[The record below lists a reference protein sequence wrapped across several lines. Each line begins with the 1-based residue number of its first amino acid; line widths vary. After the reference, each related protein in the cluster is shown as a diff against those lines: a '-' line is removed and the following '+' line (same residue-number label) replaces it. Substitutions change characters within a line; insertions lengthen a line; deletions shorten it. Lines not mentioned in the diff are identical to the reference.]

1 MRRKLCHVFTACA
14 QLPKLSFSKLLP
26 PCHFRHVWR
35 SKRDVCGFS
44 NRWFCVPPSCRWLP
58 WLPGAKV
65 KDCGEKTGGNGLLFY
80 EFTDLGFSWILH
92 NMVDTREYLLGS
104 VHAVHSWLC
113 FSLFQVHSNAFP
125 SFEGLQKIFCPFT
138 CLETD
143 ACVHTQTCEY
153 CAIKRSFALRKR
165 NSLHAYSDRWCSA
178 EDGKRCMHWP
188 SGF

>member
-92 NMVDTREYLLGS
+92 NMVNTREYLLGS
-104 VHAVHSWLC
+104 VHAVHNWLC
-113 FSLFQVHSNAFP
+113 FSLFQMHSNAFP
-125 SFEGLQKIFCPFT
+125 SEY
-138 CLETD
+138 
-143 ACVHTQTCEY
+143 VHSKGC
-153 CAIKRSFALRKR
+153 KRLSAP
-165 NSLHAYSDRWCSA
+165 SHAW
-178 EDGKRCMHWP
+178 KQMHVCTHRHANIVL
-188 SGF
+188 